1 MIVYHKVFGY
11 GKVYEMSETSCVV
24 FFQNLPTFRIIRKD
38 KLIFFVILT
47 ALIF

>member
-11 GKVYEMSETSCVV
+11 GKVYEMSESCIV

-38 KLIFFVILT
+38 KLIFL
-47 ALIF
+47 